1 MLSSDLCQENASVPN
16 GPTSLTTQR
25 HHTPPAH
32 RTVKTSTDQNIQSC
46 HRPWLLSWH
55 KWTWF
60 FRTPFKWSLNKWLKF
75 HISCSAPRSSI
86 IASCVAHVLAL
97 YLSSFIDIQLCT
109 VSSNFQLAITK
120 FRNHV
125 CPGSRWACTYS
136 GRLSPSHPEI
146 VLCSLAHVFKTS
158 TFMTSNVIHDT
169 FTSSSKLPLHVRY
182 WSDITCF
189 IWNHKDD
196 CSLSMTKVSYAT
208 LWSLVTISNGR
219 LYSAAEGAS
228 SISYPSCNEE
238 NILKTKEKSKGYHT
252 CCKRRSMILHWP
264 P

>member
-1 MLSSDLCQENASVPN
+1 MLSSDLCQENASVSS

-109 VSSNFQLAITK
+109 VSSNFQLAIIK

-158 TFMTSNVIHDT
+158 TFMTSNVFHDT

-182 WSDITCF
+182 WSYITCGF
-189 IWNHKDD
+189 GTP
-196 CSLSMTKVSYAT
+196 LRT
-208 LWSLVTISNGR
+208 LKNVLKAASALHCQGILCDVNVFLHD
-219 LYSAAEGAS
+219 LYLHHHQTSHSGWRS
-228 SISYPSCNEE
+228 FSDKYPSSRQ
-238 NILKTKEKSKGYHT
+238 EK
-252 CCKRRSMILHWP
+252 
-264 P
+264 